1 MGNPLLLLMTRPW
14 AKHRGRNLRR
24 VPTPIPTELPT
35 TDAIFLVLRRM
46 RGPLILIVMV
56 FSVSVAGLS
65 LIPGVDAEGNR
76 HHLSLFDS
84 FYVMS
89 YTATTIGF
97 GEIPYAFSIP
107 QRMWMTASIFASVT
121 AWAYSI
127 ATMFALLQDPAF
139 REAIAIQRFR
149 RRVKRLAE
157 PFLILAG
164 YGGAGRT
171 VAKVL
176 DDADRR
182 FVVIDH
188 QHAKLDRL
196 AGAELTQDVPGLEAD
211 VRNPAVLGLAGLDHP
226 FCAGVLALTDDD
238 NANLA
243 VVMSGHLLRPD
254 VPVVARCSN
263 RVVEERMHHFAAD
276 AVINPQDRYGAYLL
290 LALRQPETF
299 RLAQWLM
306 NPVGT
311 EIEPQRREV
320 PDGRWIVVAT
330 GEFGDELK
338 RDLEIAGL
346 DVELIGPDHGDPVTT
361 GAVGM
366 VAGTPDDAV
375 NLALAA
381 HARHEH
387 PDLFLA
393 VRQSHTSNAPLVA
406 AFGFDSVYVPTSLVA
421 QETLARVVTPLSW
434 RFIEYALGQPN
445 EWAAAR
451 LEEIVRHC
459 GTRTPEKEKIN
470 LDSVSAPAV
479 DRWLRQGRELTIA
492 QLLSDPNDH
501 DVPLKMYVA
510 ALLRGDDFIFDPD
523 VDTRLAPGDGL
534 LVMTRRT
541 ALRRLGETLF
551 YDSSVEYVATGRIVP
566 QTWLFRV
573 LGRRRR
579 DRRSAAAP
587 SAR

>member
-1 MGNPLLLLMTRPW
+1 MPNPLLLLATTRPW
-14 AKHRGRNLRR
+14 VRKRGRNLRR
-24 VPTPIPTELPT
+24 VPTPIPNQLPS

-46 RGPLILIVMV
+46 RGPLILIVLV
-56 FSVSVAGLS
+56 FSVAVAGLS
-65 LIPGVDAEGNR
+65 LIPGVDAEGNPAR
-76 HHLSLFDS
+76 LSLFDS

-97 GEIPYAFSIP
+97 GEVPYAFTIP

-127 ATMFALLQDPAF
+127 GSMFALLQDPAF
-139 REAIAIQRFR
+139 REASATQRFR
-149 RRVKRLAE
+149 RRVRRFAE
-157 PFLILAG
+157 PFLIVAG
-164 YGGAGRT
+164 YGGAGRA

-176 DDADRR
+176 DEADRR
-182 FVVIDH
+182 FVVVDH
-188 QHAKLDRL
+188 QHTKLDRL
-196 AGAELTQDVPGLEAD
+196 AGAELGHDAPGLEAD
-211 VRNPAVLGLAGLDHP
+211 VRIPAVLGLAGLDHP
-226 FCAGVLALTDDD
+226 YCAGVLALTDDD

-254 VPVVARCSN
+254 VPIVARCSN
-263 RVVEERMHHFAAD
+263 RTVEERMHHFAAD

-290 LALRQPETF
+290 LAIRQPETF

-306 NPVGT
+306 SPVGT
-311 EIEPQRREV
+311 EITPQRKEV

-330 GEFGDELK
+330 GEFGEELK
-338 RDLEIAGL
+338 HDLEIAGL

-387 PDLFLA
+387 PELFLA
-393 VRQSHTSNAPLVA
+393 VRQSHTSNAPLVD

-434 RFIEYALGQPN
+434 RFIEYALGQSD

-451 LEEIVRHC
+451 LTEIVREC
-459 GTRTPEKEKIN
+459 GTRTPEKERID
-470 LDSVSAPAV
+470 LSAVGAPAV
-479 DRWLRQGRELTIA
+479 HRWLRQGHPLTIA
-492 QLLSDPNDH
+492 QLISDPD
-501 DVPLKMYVA
+501 DRDRPLRMYVA
-510 ALLRGDDFIFDPD
+510 ALVRGEEFVFDPD
-523 VDTRLAPGDGL
+523 VETLLEPGDSL
-534 LVMTRRT
+534 LVLTRRS
-541 ALRRLGETLF
+541 ALRALGATLF
-551 YDSSVEYVATGRIVP
+551 YDSTVEYSATGRTVP

-573 LGRRRR
+573 LRRTSGSR
-579 DRRSAAAP
+579 DG

>member
-1 MGNPLLLLMTRPW
+1 MPNPLLLLATRPW
-14 AKHRGRNLRR
+14 VKKRGRNLRR
-24 VPTPIPTELPT
+24 VPTPIPTQLPT

-46 RGPLILIVMV
+46 RGPLILIVLV
-56 FSVSVAGLS
+56 FSVAVAGLS
-65 LIPGVDAEGNR
+65 IIPGQDADGNPVR
-76 HHLSLFDS
+76 LSIFDS
-84 FYVMS
+84 FYIMS

-97 GEIPYAFSIP
+97 GEIPYAFTTP

-127 ATMFALLQDPAF
+127 GSLFALLQDPSF
-139 REAIAIQRFR
+139 REAISIQRFR
-149 RRVKRLAE
+149 RRVRRLSE
-157 PFLILAG
+157 PFLIIAG
-164 YGGAGRT
+164 YGGAGRA

-182 FVVIDH
+182 FVVVD
-188 QHAKLDRL
+188 QLHAKLDRL
-196 AGAELTQDVPGLEAD
+196 AAAELGHDVPGLEAD

-226 FCAGVLALTDDD
+226 SCAGVLALTDDD

-254 VPVVARCSN
+254 VPVVARCGN

-306 NPVGT
+306 SPVGT
-311 EIEPQRREV
+311 EVGPARDVV

-330 GEFGDELK
+330 GEFGDELQH
-338 RDLEIAGL
+338 DLQAAGL

-366 VAGTPDDAV
+366 IVGTEDDAA

-393 VRQSHTSNAPLVA
+393 VRQTHTSNAPLVD

-434 RFIEYALGQPN
+434 RFIEYALEQSN
-445 EWAAAR
+445 EWATDR
-451 LEEIVRHC
+451 LAEIIEHC
-459 GTRTPEKEKIN
+459 GTRTPEKERVD
-470 LDSVSAPAV
+470 LDATSAPAV
-479 DRWLRQGRELTIA
+479 DRWLRRGHELTIA
-492 QLLSDPNDH
+492 QLLSDPD
-501 DVPLKMYVA
+501 DRDERLQMYVA
-510 ALLRGDDFIFDPD
+510 ALLRDDDFVFDPD
-523 VDTRLAPGDGL
+523 PETPLRPGDSL
-534 LVMTRRT
+534 LVLTRRS
-541 ALRRLGETLF
+541 ALRALGDTLF
-551 YDSSVEYVATGRIVP
+551 YDSSVEYVATGRELP
-566 QTWLFRV
+566 QTWLFRK
-573 LGRRRR
+573 LTKPRRTP
-579 DRRSAAAP
+579 AA
-587 SAR
+587 